1 MNSELISPLCFS
13 SAFRER
19 NQPSPPCGG
28 HYWHRDWGPACA
40 DTAGCR
46 GAFHFPSQVQ
56 WHSQMLLLPQA
67 DPSPRGRTPH
77 PPISGLDLQDLPTS
91 PQIFS
96 LVLQFLPHL
105 VLTCGSFLNT
115 SFILL
120 FSREVGSIS
129 FATPWTPLSME
140 FPGRNTGVGCHF
152 LLQGIFLAQGSN
164 LGLPHCRTSLY
175 HLRYQGSPIF
185 K

>member
-1 MNSELISPLCFS
+1 MNSDPISPLSSS
-13 SAFRER
+13 SALRAR
-19 NQPSPPCGG
+19 KQPSPRCGG

-40 DTAGCR
+40 DTAGWP

-56 WHSQMLLLPQA
+56 RHSQMLLLPQA
-67 DPSPRGRTPH
+67 DPSPRGGTPH

-140 FPGRNTGVGCHF
+140 FPGRNTRVGCHF
-152 LLQGIFLAQGSN
+152 LPQGIFLTQGSN
-164 LGLPHCRTSLY
+164 PCLLHWQADS
-175 HLRYQGSPIF
+175 
-185 K
+185 